1 MRATFE
7 AAKGFVSYSV
17 ERVRK
22 GAEFELEGA
31 VMKVV
36 LEKAPHACA
45 SACGV
50 SLAGGYVMEAVA
62 CGALLFVAV
71 RVLSRHRAATAAK
84 AEPAFDPFDV
94 EL

>member
-31 VMKVV
+31 VMKLA
-36 LEKAPHACA
+36 LEKGPHVCA
-45 SACGV
+45 TACGV
-50 SLAGGYVMEAVA
+50 SLAKGYLLEAFAVGVVA
-62 CGALLFVAV
+62 VVAV
-71 RVLSRHRAATAAK
+71 RAVRRHKAAHAAPVAPK
-84 AEPAFDPFDV
+84 FDPFDV
-94 EL
+94 DL

>member
-1 MRATFE
+1 MRELFE
-7 AAKGFVSYSV
+7 SAKGFVSYSV

-22 GAEFELEGA
+22 GAEFEMEGA

-50 SLAGGYVMEAVA
+50 SLVSGYAMEAVV
-62 CGALLFVAV
+62 CGVLVVVAV
-71 RVLSRHRAATAAK
+71 RMLRAHEAK
-84 AEPAFDPFDV
+84 KAMESVDPFDV